1 MKDYIFVLGRDP
13 ELSVLELVSYLK
25 ARKIRYEIKEW
36 NNEILVASVQLLNF
50 KDMLNVLGG
59 VAKIAK
65 VIDDIDNEPLYM
77 GRANKLNYAISC
89 YGGCSGKEHELKEY
103 LKKRFK
109 DEMLKASLKK
119 SGRKNPFLS
128 PSEVVKHKLVKGGVE
143 FILYKDYIARTI
155 AVFDPFKYQ
164 ERDLKRPV
172 QRPMHVISIR
182 LAKILINLA
191 QAKKGDVLLDP
202 FCGIGTILQ
211 EGLLTGMKV
220 IGVDIDSS
228 AVSAAKRNLEWISK
242 RYSTKRTYK
251 IIHGDSTHLSRLVGK
266 VDAVATE
273 PYLGPFLKKLPS
285 EDRAKALMKPLT
297 KLYGALL
304 KELAKVCEGYIAIV
318 VPRYRTPRNEEVKM
332 PFLRLLRKHG
342 FEVHS
347 EHPGI
352 KLPIIYAAKKS
363 KILREIWVLKKQKL

>member
-25 ARKIRYEIKEW
+25 ARKIRYEIKEL
-36 NNEILVASVQLLNF
+36 NNKILVASVQLLNF

-65 VIDDIDNEPLYM
+65 VVDDIDNEPLYM

-89 YGGCSGKEHELKEY
+89 YGDCLGKEHELKGY

-128 PSEVVKHKLVKGGVE
+128 PSEVVRHKLVKGGVE
-143 FILYKDYIARTI
+143 FILYKGYIARTI

-191 QAKKGDVLLDP
+191 QAKRGNVLLDP

-220 IGVDIDSS
+220 IGVDIDAA

-242 RYSTKRTYK
+242 RYNTKRTYK
-251 IIHGDSTHLSRLVGK
+251 IIHGDSANLPKLIGR

-285 EDRAKALMKPLT
+285 EDRAKALMKSLT
-297 KLYGALL
+297 KLYGSLL
-304 KELAKVCEGYIAIV
+304 RGLAKVCDGYIAIV
-318 VPRYRTPRNEEVKM
+318 VPRYRIHGNKEIKM
-332 PFLRLLRKHG
+332 PFLKLFKKQG
-342 FEVHS
+342 FEAYS
-347 EHPGI
+347 EYPEI

-363 KILREIWVLKKQKL
+363 KILREIWILKKQKL